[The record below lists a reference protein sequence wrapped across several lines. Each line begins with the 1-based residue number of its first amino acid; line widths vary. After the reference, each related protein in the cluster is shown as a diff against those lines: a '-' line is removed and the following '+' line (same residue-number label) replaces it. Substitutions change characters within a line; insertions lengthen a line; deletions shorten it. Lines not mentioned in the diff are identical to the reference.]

1 MYPLISYHLHRQT
14 HSERCALALC
24 RHNIYSAAEQ
34 RHNLASD
41 SESEAHAL
49 LALSA
54 GQTREGVEHTLQ
66 FFGCHAA
73 ASVAHAQR
81 HPTVQNGYADTHL
94 ALVGIFDSV
103 AHEVVHNLLDAE
115 RIRTAEHILRNVYI
129 RHQAQLFSHS
139 QRLHLRHT
147 LADERSR
154 LEAHLVSLRLSA
166 LQLMIVEQRR
176 HQLQQMISRAR
187 YALQVAHSLRTV
199 YILAEQVDET
209 GNRRRR
215 RLYVVRDGEQ
225 QSLSLLHDAL
235 RLRLRFKN
243 ALTVAALAL
252 YVSEDVHHEN
262 RRRENRQ
269 QSQHRNSHDHGT
281 SRTDSLAHNTLQGV
295 VLVAL
300 YVLQQLPCALRQLNA
315 HQLQT
320 VVSRTD
326 DVLLAVVGALLLAMN
341 LGKRISHR
349 VGDVQSV
356 MDGVGRRLM
365 RQSGSAYGV
374 GALLAEGVAQA
385 SEEAAFRLHHLVN
398 RLVLFVALLRLWT
411 NHYRVASAVQR
422 LHLIVV
428 IDVAAV
434 VFQYVHHEQRVLAFR
449 Y

>member
-1 MYPLISYHLHRQT
+1 M
-14 HSERCALALC
+14 
-24 RHNIYSAAEQ
+24 
-34 RHNLASD
+34 
-41 SESEAHAL
+41 
-49 LALSA
+49 
-54 GQTREGVEHTLQ
+54 
-66 FFGCHAA
+66 
-73 ASVAHAQR
+73 
-81 HPTVQNGYADTHL
+81 
-94 ALVGIFDSV
+94 
-103 AHEVVHNLLDAE
+103 
-115 RIRTAEHILRNVYI
+115 
-129 RHQAQLFSHS
+129 
-139 QRLHLRHT
+139 
-147 LADERSR
+147 
-154 LEAHLVSLRLSA
+154 
-166 LQLMIVEQRR
+166 
-176 HQLQQMISRAR
+176 
-187 YALQVAHSLRTV
+187 
-199 YILAEQVDET
+199 
-209 GNRRRR
+209 
-215 RLYVVRDGEQ
+215 RDGEQ

-269 QSQHRNSHDHGT
+269 QSQHSNSHDHGT

-326 DVLLAVVGALLLAMN
+326 DALLAVVGALLLAMN
-341 LGKRISHR
+341 LGKRVSHR

-385 SEEAAFRLHHLVN
+385 SEEAAFRLHHLVH
-398 RLVLFVALLRLWT
+398 RLVLFVALLRLRT

>member
-1 MYPLISYHLHRQT
+1 MYPLISDHLHRQT
-14 HSERCALALC
+14 NSERCALALC
-24 RHNIYSAAEQ
+24 RRNIYSAAEQ

-41 SESEAHAL
+41 SQSEAHAL

-54 GQTREGVEHTLQ
+54 GQTRKGVEHTLL

-73 ASVAHAQR
+73 ARVLHAQ
-81 HPTVQNGYADTHL
+81 HHCAILHVNADTHL
-94 ALVGIFDSV
+94 ALVCVFDGV

-115 RIRTAEHILRNVYI
+115 RVRTAEHILRNVYI
-129 RHQAQLFSHS
+129 CSQAQLFSHS

-187 YALQVAHSLRTV
+187 YALQVTHSLRTV

-215 RLYVVRDGEQ
+215 RLYVVRDCEQ

-269 QSQHRNSHDHGT
+269 QPQHRNSHDHGA
-281 SRTDSLAHNTLQGV
+281 SRTDSLAHNTLHGV

-300 YVLQQLPCALRQLNA
+300 YVLQ
-315 HQLQT
+315 
-320 VVSRTD
+320 
-326 DVLLAVVGALLLAMN
+326 
-341 LGKRISHR
+341 
-349 VGDVQSV
+349 
-356 MDGVGRRLM
+356 
-365 RQSGSAYGV
+365 
-374 GALLAEGVAQA
+374 
-385 SEEAAFRLHHLVN
+385 
-398 RLVLFVALLRLWT
+398 
-411 NHYRVASAVQR
+411 
-422 LHLIVV
+422 
-428 IDVAAV
+428 
-434 VFQYVHHEQRVLAFR
+434 
-449 Y
+449 